1 MAEHTGPTIVI
12 VGGVAGGASAA
23 TRARRCNEDARII
36 IYEKDG
42 YASFANCGL
51 PYYIGGEIE
60 DREKLL
66 VAKPALFKNRF
77 DIELNTRHEVTGID
91 AKAKSVSVINH
102 ESGETLTQSYDKL
115 ILAMGAAPIVPP
127 IDGVDSDN
135 VFTLR
140 NLEDTDGI
148 TDYLQSGAVNHATVI
163 GAGFIGLEM
172 VEQLHNKGIAVSL
185 VELQKQVLPPMDP
198 EMAKPIA
205 EEVASKGVALHLGDG
220 IAGFE
225 TKGGKVK
232 AVVLN
237 SGTKIDTNLVI
248 LGIGV
253 RPNTQLAVAIGLE
266 LGETGGITINEFAQ
280 TSNPDIYAAGDA
292 VEYEHRVIGQKM
304 RIPLAGPANR
314 AGRIAGQHAATGEA
328 SAIPPVLG
336 TAIVRVFGKGAASTG
351 LSMKLA
357 ERYGIPAKATVISAN
372 HHAGY
377 FPGAKP
383 MMLKLIYA
391 PDSGKV
397 LGAQAVGAAGIDK
410 RIDIIA
416 TMIQMGGTVRDL
428 TALDLSYAPP
438 YGSAKD
444 AVHMAAFTA
453 CNDLDGLTP
462 TVAMDADLDGLQVV
476 DVRTD
481 AEVAKMSLPGAIHI
495 PVDVL
500 RDRIGELDPS
510 KETVVTCQSGL
521 RAHVA
526 VRILKQKG
534 FANVHNLVGG
544 MMMRRLVDPD
554 GVEYK

>member
-1 MAEHTGPTIVI
+1 MKLSIDRFTVVALCLTVI
-12 VGGVAGGASAA
+12 
-23 TRARRCNEDARII
+23 
-36 IYEKDG
+36 
-42 YASFANCGL
+42 
-51 PYYIGGEIE
+51 
-60 DREKLL
+60 
-66 VAKPALFKNRF
+66 
-77 DIELNTRHEVTGID
+77 TGI
-91 AKAKSVSVINH
+91 AIN
-102 ESGETLTQSYDKL
+102 K
-115 ILAMGAAPIVPP
+115 
-127 IDGVDSDN
+127 
-135 VFTLR
+135 
-140 NLEDTDGI
+140 
-148 TDYLQSGAVNHATVI
+148 
-163 GAGFIGLEM
+163 
-172 VEQLHNKGIAVSL
+172 
-185 VELQKQVLPPMDP
+185 
-198 EMAKPIA
+198 
-205 EEVASKGVALHLGDG
+205 
-220 IAGFE
+220 
-225 TKGGKVK
+225 
-232 AVVLN
+232 
-237 SGTKIDTNLVI
+237 
-248 LGIGV
+248 
-253 RPNTQLAVAIGLE
+253 
-266 LGETGGITINEFAQ
+266 FAQ

-292 VEYEHRVIGQKM
+292 VEYEHGVIGQNM

-328 SAIPPVLG
+328 PAIPPVLG

-357 ERYGIPAKATVISAN
+357 ERYKIPAKATVISAN

-462 TVAMDADLDGLQVV
+462 TVAMDANLDGLQVV

-481 AEVAKMSLPGAIHI
+481 AEVAQMSLPGAIHI

-526 VRILKQKG
+526 TRILKQKG
-534 FANVHNLVGG
+534 FENVHNLVGG
-544 MMMRRLVDPD
+544 MMMRRLVDPE
-554 GVEYK
+554 GVVKG